1 MRLWL
6 SKTRNNSMQRG
17 SETIEPFCVILHLVI
32 VRRSLL
38 FTGPRKLD
46 IQTETLPDPESGEA
60 TVQTICSAISPGSEM
75 LIYAGLFPKELAVDE
90 SIGALAGEFG
100 YPLKYG
106 YAAVGRVV
114 QIGPGVDSRWLGRLV
129 FAFNPHES
137 HFNTPV
143 DDLQP
148 LPEGLEPQQAVFLP
162 NMETAVNFLMDGK
175 PLIGERVA
183 VLGQGIVGLLTTAL
197 LARFPLG
204 ALITLDRFELRRQTA
219 LQLGAHASLDP
230 EDGTTASRLAEL
242 LPQGAD
248 LCYELSGSPAALNQA
263 IALTGFAGRI
273 VVGSW
278 YGEKSASLDL
288 GGRFHRSRIQLVS
301 SQVSTLA
308 PEFTGR
314 WSKARRF
321 HLAWKMLEEVA
332 PARFITHR
340 FTLADAAQAYQLLD
354 EQPETAIQILF
365 TYT

>member
-1 MRLWL
+1 M
-6 SKTRNNSMQRG
+6 
-17 SETIEPFCVILHLVI
+17 I

-38 FTGPRKLD
+38 LTEPRKLE
-46 IQTETLPDPESGEA
+46 IRTETLPDPESGEV
-60 TVQTICSAISPGSEM
+60 TVQTIYSAISPGSEM
-75 LIYAGLFPKELAVDE
+75 LIYAGLFPEALAVDE
-90 SIGALAGEFG
+90 TISALAGEFG

-106 YAAVGRVV
+106 YSAVGRVA
-114 QIGPGVDSRWLGRLV
+114 QIGPGVDPRWLGKLV

-137 HFNTPV
+137 HFNASV

-148 LPEGLEPQQAVFLP
+148 LPEGLEAEQAVFLP

-175 PLIGERVA
+175 PLIGERVV

-204 ALITLDRFELRRQTA
+204 ALITLDRFELRRRAA
-219 LQLGAHASLDP
+219 LQLGAHTSLDP
-230 EDGTTASRLAEL
+230 EDASTADRLAEL

-248 LCYELSGSPAALNQA
+248 LCYELSGSPAALDQA

-278 YGEKSASLDL
+278 YGSKRASLDL
-288 GGRFHRSRIQLVS
+288 GGRFHRSRIQLIS

-308 PEFTGR
+308 PEFTAR

-321 HLAWKMLEEVA
+321 HLAWKMLQEAA
-332 PARFITHR
+332 PARLITHR
-340 FTLADAAQAYQLLD
+340 FALEDAAQAYQLLD

-365 TYT
+365 TYS